1 MQSLYAVR
9 GAYEHANIHEALRP
23 MQSNN
28 LDIDSLDDVK
38 FIEEE
43 QLVAQLVLEPA
54 LDPNAANAAVRK
66 AKELVRKARAKG
78 RRKGVME
85 SFLEEF
91 GLSNSEGLALMCL
104 AEALLRVP
112 DTDTKDDLIAEK
124 ISSGN
129 WDSHQGHSDNWLVNA
144 STWGLMLTGRI
155 IGLPKI
161 ASKGP
166 AHLVSSLIRES
177 GEPIIRAAIMQAMR
191 IMGEQFVLGRDIRS
205 AIKRGQKIVRKDQ
218 ATHFSFDMLG
228 EGARTASDADR
239 YFESYKSAI
248 ETVLDTN
255 EPDLPPEAKSGISV
269 KLSALHPRYEAINED
284 RVQAE
289 LYPRL
294 LELCEL
300 SMKGNINLCLDA
312 EEADRLVISLKL
324 LFRLTHEP
332 SLRNWAGLGLAIQAY
347 QKRALNVV
355 KLVGEQARRTN
366 MRLMTRLVK
375 GAYWDTEI
383 KHAQTEGFEN
393 FPVFTTKYGTDVNYL
408 TCARELL
415 RLSPSVYPQFATHNA
430 HNLSAIDLIAKTEE
444 VEQYEFQRLHGMGDV
459 LYEVADTK
467 VPLRVYA
474 PVGQHQDLLPYLVRR
489 LLENGANT
497 SFVNMFLDSDTPVD
511 AVVFDPFTRVATGPR
526 RHPKIPTPKRL
537 FGASRRNS
545 AGFDLSQ
552 KKKQEELSLAIEK
565 LSESLPISA
574 SSIVNGEFVQG
585 KEETVIS
592 PIDLKTEVGRLSEAT
607 EEDLNNAIRY
617 ASEFQQQWDETSA
630 MRRGEILR
638 QIADSLEK
646 NAPRLI
652 ALMAFEAGKTYLDG
666 VAEVREAVDFC
677 RYYANEAENKFSD
690 PIRLPSPAGETN
702 HISLHGR
709 GVFGCISPW
718 NFPLAI
724 FSGQIAAALAAGN
737 TVVAKPAEQTPIT
750 AFETVRIFHEAGVP
764 ASALHLI
771 LGRGETIGAR
781 LTEHPQI
788 SGICFTGGTS
798 TARVIN
804 RTLANR
810 DGSIVPL
817 IAETGGLNG
826 LFVDSTALREQVI
839 DDMIVSAFGSA
850 GQRCS
855 ALRIGFLP
863 NDTAD
868 MLIEGLI
875 GAMNELR
882 IDDPRIAHTDV
893 GPVIDREARSHLA
906 NHLSKMRNE
915 AKVLHQVA
923 VPDTGTYFGPT
934 LIEIDSLDQIERETF
949 GPILHILRYDPD
961 NLQSIGKKLND
972 KMFGLTLGIHSRLE
986 SFQQEVRRIVKAGN
1000 SYVNRSMIGA
1010 VVGVQPFGGE
1020 RLSGTG
1026 PKAGG
1031 PNYLSRFATERT
1043 ISVNIAAQGG
1053 DPELLNL

>member
-1 MQSLYAVR
+1 
-9 GAYEHANIHEALRP
+9 
-23 MQSNN
+23 MQSNYP
-28 LDIDSLDDVK
+28 DIDSLDDEK

-43 QLVAQLVLEPA
+43 ELLAKLLLDRA
-54 LDPNAANAAVRK
+54 LDPNVANAAVRN
-66 AKELVRKARAKG
+66 AKDLVRKARSKG

-112 DTDTKDDLIAEK
+112 DTDTRDDLIAEK

-144 STWGLMLTGRI
+144 STWGLMLTGRV

-177 GEPIIRAAIMQAMR
+177 GEPVIRAAIMQAMR
-191 IMGEQFVLGRDIRS
+191 IMGEQFVLGRDIKS

-218 ATHFSFDMLG
+218 ASHFSFDMLG
-228 EGARTASDADR
+228 EGARTAADANR
-239 YFESYKSAI
+239 YIESYRDAI
-248 ETVLDTN
+248 STLLEETDP
-255 EPDLPPEAKSGISV
+255 EMPPESKSGISV

-284 RVQAE
+284 RVMNE
-289 LYPRL
+289 LYPNL
-294 LELCEL
+294 LVLCEHAK
-300 SMKGNINLCLDA
+300 SGNINLCLDA

-324 LFRLTHEP
+324 LVRLTREP
-332 SLRNWAGLGLAIQAY
+332 SLRDWSGLGLAIQSY

-393 FPVFTTKYGTDVNYL
+393 FPVFTTKHGTDVNYL
-408 TCARELL
+408 ACARELL

-430 HNLSAIDLIAKTEE
+430 HNLSSITLIAKAED
-444 VEQYEFQRLHGMGDV
+444 VEKYEFQRLHGMGDV
-459 LYEVADTK
+459 LYEVAESK

-474 PVGQHQDLLPYLVRR
+474 PVGPHRDLLPYLVRR

-497 SFVNMFLDSDTPVD
+497 SFVNSFLDSDTPIESVI
-511 AVVFDPFTRVATGPR
+511 FDPFTRAETGPR

-545 AGFDLSQ
+545 LGIDLSQ
-552 KKKQEELSLAIEK
+552 KKERASLISAVEQLTASLPLAIG
-565 LSESLPISA
+565 
-574 SSIVNGEFVQG
+574 SIVDGEIASNAKDVS
-585 KEETVIS
+585 VS
-592 PIDLKTEVGRLSEAT
+592 PIDFKTEVGKVCESTA
-607 EEDLNNAIRY
+607 EDLDRAIRC
-617 ASEFQQQWDETSA
+617 AAACHQEWDDTPA
-630 MRRGEILR
+630 TRRGEILR
-638 QIADSLEK
+638 NVADGLEE
-646 NAPRLI
+646 NARHLI
-652 ALMAFEAGKTYLDG
+652 ALMVVEAGKTYSDG

-677 RYYANEAENKFSD
+677 RYYANEAENRFSD
-690 PIRLPSPAGETN
+690 PVRLPGPAGETN
-702 HISLHGR
+702 HLSLHGR

-724 FSGQIAAALAAGN
+724 FTGQVAAALVSGN
-737 TVVAKPAEQTPIT
+737 TVIAKPAEQTPVT

-764 ASALHLI
+764 TSALHLL
-771 LGRGETIGAR
+771 LGKGEDIGAQ
-781 LTEHPQI
+781 LTEHPLI
-788 SGICFTGGTS
+788 SGICFTGGTA
-798 TARVIN
+798 TARAIN
-804 RTLANR
+804 QTLAKK
-810 DGSIVPL
+810 DGPIVPF

-826 LFVDSTALREQVI
+826 LFVDTSALREQVI
-839 DDMIVSAFGSA
+839 DDMIVSSFGSA

-855 ALRIGFLP
+855 ALRVGFLP
-863 NDTAD
+863 HDTAD

-875 GAMNELR
+875 GAMNELK
-882 IDDPRIAHTDV
+882 IGDPRQADTDI
-893 GPVIDREARSHLA
+893 GPVIDKEAETNLE
-906 NHLSKMRNE
+906 NHLSRMHSE
-915 AKVLHQVA
+915 AKVLHQIGA
-923 VPDTGTYFGPT
+923 PESGNYFGPT
-934 LIEIDSLDQIERETF
+934 LVEISDLNQIDQETF
-949 GPILHILRYDPD
+949 GPILHVLRYDPE
-961 NLQSIGKKLND
+961 NLSDIASQFNE
-972 KMFGLTLGIHSRLE
+972 KMFGLTLGIHSRLD
-986 SFQQEVRRIVKAGN
+986 SVQEKIRRIIRAGN
-1000 SYVNRSMIGA
+1000 TYVNRSMIGA

-1031 PNYLSRFATERT
+1031 PNYLTRFATERT
-1043 ISVNIAAQGG
+1043 VSVNIAAQGG